1 MTLVPPVSHPREV
14 EPGRAEDEA
23 LVARM
28 AQGDR
33 AALMALYDRYAPT
46 MLAVGARILGDRRE
60 AEDLLHDVILEAW
73 QAAGQY
79 QPGRGKVSTWLLL
92 RLRSRALD
100 RVRAPSRSRTTV
112 TDDPVPADAA
122 APAADPHFAADR
134 PKLMRALAEIPPEQR
149 RVLEL
154 AYFDGLSA
162 SEIAAELGLSIG
174 TVKSRTAA
182 ALSKLRTRLGGG
194 AS

>member
-1 MTLVPPVSHPREV
+1 MAKGHSPESDAR
-14 EPGRAEDEA
+14 RRDDEA

-46 MLAVGARILGDRRE
+46 MLAVGARILTDRRE
-60 AEDLLHDVILEAW
+60 AEDLVHDVVLEVW
-73 QAAGQY
+73 QAAAQY
-79 QPGRGKVSTWLLL
+79 DPARGKVSTWLLL

-100 RVRAPSRSRTTV
+100 RVRSSSRSRTTV
-112 TDDPVPADAA
+112 TDEPVPASTAA
-122 APAADPHFAADR
+122 VTADPHLAADR
-134 PKLMRALAEIPPEQR
+134 GTLMAALREIPAEQR

-154 AYFDGLSA
+154 AYFDGLTS
-162 SEIAAELGLSIG
+162 SEIATELGISIG

-182 ALSKLRTRLGGG
+182 ALSKLRVRLADKDGGP
-194 AS
+194 S